1 LLTPVSDLRLLRMS
15 LWISQLDLE
24 AKAACILRPQY
35 QLNHK
40 AGSTNAN
47 GHSSNE
53 YLPLVAALDH
63 AEPVEDERPKADPL
77 GDLGLAVPVLQRHLV
92 LLGGD
97 LARQD
102 LERGVTCCNEAA
114 DSRSAGP

>member
-1 LLTPVSDLRLLRMS
+1 MS

-53 YLPLVAALDH
+53 HLPLLAARDR
-63 AEPVEDERPKADPL
+63 AEPVEDERPEAGPL
-77 GDLGLAVPVLQRHLV
+77 GDRGRAVPVLQRHLA
-92 LLGGD
+92 LPGGD

-102 LERGVTCCNEAA
+102 LERGVTCCKEAA

>member
-1 LLTPVSDLRLLRMS
+1 MS

-47 GHSSNE
+47 GHSCNE
-53 YLPLVAALDH
+53 YLPFVAALDH

-77 GDLGLAVPVLQRHLV
+77 GYLGLAVSVLQRHLV
-92 LLGGD
+92 LLGGG

-102 LERGVTCCNEAA
+102 LERGVTRCYEAT